1 MELTFRDDGHDD
13 SSTNN
18 KNNQQSSILRSTI
31 KTVKEGEE
39 VILDCKI
46 NSNPIVT
53 SINWFLNNNQ
63 LNTDPVRGIIISNST
78 LIIKYVRR
86 EIFQNGIFKCVAVNS
101 EGRGSSNDV
110 TLSILRK
117 LYFVFRYFVS
127 FVSSLCFLM
136 QFYAN
141 FYFLTIMS
149 LYCNGDFSITSCY
162 YFVCFRPEFSG

>member
-1 MELTFRDDGHDD
+1 M
-13 SSTNN
+13 N
-18 KNNQQSSILRSTI
+18 KNHDQGSSVIRSTM

-39 VILDCKI
+39 IMLDCKI

-86 EIFQNGIFKCVAVNS
+86 EIFQNGIFKCAAMNS

-117 LYFVFRYFVS
+117 LY
-127 FVSSLCFLM
+127 
-136 QFYAN
+136 
-141 FYFLTIMS
+141 IK
-149 LYCNGDFSITSCY
+149 
-162 YFVCFRPEFSG
+162 